1 MRGRSYLF
9 VARALA
15 LGGSITAGAGCR
27 SCADADGQAARASEK
42 SPQPLMPTGMLVPVG
57 AAPSSAPRASGDS
70 VAASA
75 VPVEGAAGELRVMR
89 NMKAGPWTELQ
100 RAPPGDQA
108 NRTGFQ
114 RWRDDSRFV
123 SLDAMTLLHEPFARA
138 LPGFDLFLPR
148 LFGPAALAKLATELE
163 AFAKRSRGPIA
174 ATASELG
181 ALAKDLAQK
190 DESLWVLGP

>member
-1 MRGRSYLF
+1 
-9 VARALA
+9 
-15 LGGSITAGAGCR
+15 
-27 SCADADGQAARASEK
+27 
-42 SPQPLMPTGMLVPVG
+42 MLVPVG
-57 AAPSSAPRASGDS
+57 AAPSSSASASASGGPTPP
-70 VAASA
+70 AG
-75 VPVEGAAGELRVMR
+75 VEGAAGELRVMR
-89 NMKAGPWTELQ
+89 SLKSGTWTELQ
-100 RAPPGDQA
+100 RARPGDRA
-108 NRTGFQ
+108 DRRELQ
-114 RWRDDSRFV
+114 RWGDDSRFV

-163 AFAKRSRGPIA
+163 AFAKRSRGTIA